1 MSGRSVGI
9 LCNRRAWKGEM
20 KEKVKRRREG
30 EMREELKRWEVEL
43 EVQERGI
50 SHWGMPGR
58 RWDRKEGSPLA
69 QEGLPSRRFFL

>member
-1 MSGRSVGI
+1 
-9 LCNRRAWKGEM
+9 
-20 KEKVKRRREG
+20 
-30 EMREELKRWEVEL
+30 MREELKRWEVEL

-69 QEGLPSRRFFL
+69 QEGLPSWRLFL